1 MRYGYINK
9 FTAQSGKREELM
21 TILLKAAKALE
32 ANSDCLQY
40 LISIVGEP
48 ETLYVTE
55 IRTSRQAHDTS
66 LETPEAKAAIT
77 QAMPLIA
84 SVSNIAEQQ
93 IEGGKGLN

>member
-1 MRYGYINK
+1 MKYGYINM

-21 TILLKAAKALE
+21 AVLLKAAKALE
-32 ANSDCLQY
+32 INSDCLQY
-40 LISIVGEP
+40 LISTTEEP

-55 IRTSRQAHDTS
+55 IWTSKQAHDAS
-66 LETPEAKAAIT
+66 LEPPEVKALIT

-84 SVSNIAEQQ
+84 SVSNIVEQQ